1 MTTIDTVSDEMGNI
15 AMQIVQERTDVQQII
30 DLLNTDSSTLELHVG
45 ILSGL
50 VDYLDTENTNI
61 ETERDELQA
70 QVSEYTA

>member
-1 MTTIDTVSDEMGNI
+1 MNTISTVSEEMGNI
-15 AMQIVQERTDVQQII
+15 AMQIVQARTDVQQII
-30 DLLNTDSSTLELHVG
+30 DLLNTDSSTLELQVG

>member
-1 MTTIDTVSDEMGNI
+1 MNTISTVSEEMGNI

-30 DLLNTDSSTLELHVG
+30 DLLNTDSSTLELQVG